1 MANFCSQ
8 QQPIEIILTLMP
20 CVRIRFTFYS
30 CCIFF
35 PQIPKRTVDAQM
47 TVAAPTQPATET
59 LSLPRCQKNPLKAAT
74 KRDGKR
80 RQPAFDDQS
89 DPEAPLD
96 LSSVRKKKT
105 RTVFSRSQVFQL
117 ESTFDMKRYLSSSER
132 AGIAA
137 SLQLT
142 ETQVKIWF
150 QNRRNK
156 WKKQLAADLEAVNVS
171 HSSQRIVRVPI
182 LYHENSTPSTFG
194 FDINVSQVSSPLMSF
209 SNPVNYP
216 FSSFAHSMSLL
227 RSQMT
232 GLV

>member
-80 RQPAFDDQS
+80 RQPAWPTTTTRRRTPLTIS
-89 DPEAPLD
+89 RTRKPLWTWALSGRRKPEPFLVG
-96 LSSVRKKKT
+96 VRC
-105 RTVFSRSQVFQL
+105 FSWSRRS
-117 ESTFDMKRYLSSSER
+117 
-132 AGIAA
+132 
-137 SLQLT
+137 
-142 ETQVKIWF
+142 IW
-150 QNRRNK
+150 NGTS
-156 WKKQLAADLEAVNVS
+156 AVLN
-171 HSSQRIVRVPI
+171 
-182 LYHENSTPSTFG
+182 G
-194 FDINVSQVSSPLMSF
+194 QVSRP
-209 SNPVNYP
+209 P
-216 FSSFAHSMSLL
+216 SS
-227 RSQMT
+227 
-232 GLV
+232 